1 MFKLWID
8 RKGTVRTRT
17 RGSLEQQ
24 YKFLVNVLAY
34 LQERVN
40 ELERIISAASAS
52 YIDAM
57 TKQDAKHAA
66 AVRREAAEIGIPQK
80 RKESKNA

>member
-8 RKGTVRTRT
+8 RKGNVQTLT
-17 RGSLEQQ
+17 RGSLASQH
-24 YKFLVNVLAY
+24 KDLVKVLKH
-34 LQERVN
+34 LQERVS
-40 ELERIISAASAS
+40 ESEGIVSEASAS

-57 TKQDAKHAA
+57 TKQGAKHADE
-66 AVRREAAEIGIPQK
+66 VRREAADMGILQK

>member
-8 RKGTVRTRT
+8 RKGNVQTLS
-17 RGSLEQQ
+17 RGSLASQH
-24 YKFLVNVLAY
+24 KDLVKVLKH

-40 ELERIISAASAS
+40 ESERIVIDASAS

-57 TKQDAKHAA
+57 TKQCAKHAEE
-66 AVRREAAEIGIPQK
+66 VLREATDIGILQK
-80 RKESKNA
+80 KGSK